1 MSQHPFAR
9 IGAPQT
15 KYASIIILV
24 TLFVLISGCGLVDR
38 FRGDGE
44 EPGQVG
50 DQSGEVSANL
60 GNQDGST
67 QEKIVFPEGSTSG
80 SISKTLTEGEAD
92 EFVLAASA
100 GQALTYQAD
109 SSDNSLRI
117 SVFDPGVDDPISTGI
132 VGESVAISPL
142 TRTGDYI
149 FRVESTDGQAA
160 QYSLIISLEMPVIE
174 DGTAPPAENAT
185 RELLIFP
192 AGATSARVESSVEA
206 GMLKEYLFEASA
218 GQTAGIEISPLGEN
232 PVAFTLSNADRSVV
246 FAPEAEGSTTLT
258 QSLPDDGQYLI
269 EVRSDGEGETGYA
282 LVVNLEP
289 AAAATGEE
297 PGDGT
302 EQENPVREPEG
313 GEPNQPQT
321 GTAPAGNPT
330 YTLNTAPL
338 GLLTYI
344 FKGNREGTGY
354 RVWEIEIKQK
364 QGNALNTI
372 QNIPVKSLGPID
384 FNNNN
389 VFIIQDLN
397 GDGFSDLR
405 LLSHVPAGAN
415 LPYLYWLYNSTS
427 NQFEPNQALEAL
439 TSPEYLGNGIIRSFE
454 RSNAATATYTYYR
467 WQNGQLV
474 LDNREV
480 CEVVNN
486 GQNAQYT
493 RTQRQAGTETDT
505 VIFEQQYAG
514 VECPPFGRFGK

>member
-9 IGAPQT
+9 LGAPQT
-15 KYASIIILV
+15 RYTSIILLV
-24 TLFVLISGCGLVDR
+24 VLLFLISGCGLVDR
-38 FRGDGE
+38 FRGDGDD
-44 EPGQVG
+44 PGPVG
-50 DQSGEVSANL
+50 DQSGEISANL
-60 GNQDGST
+60 GNQDGTT

-92 EFVLAASA
+92 EFILAASA
-100 GQALTYQAD
+100 GQTLTYQAD
-109 SSDNSLRI
+109 SSDNSLRV

-149 FRVESTDGQAA
+149 FRVESVDGQTS
-160 QYSLIISLEMPVIE
+160 QYSLIISLETPVTE
-174 DGTAPPAENAT
+174 DETAPPADNAT
-185 RELLIFP
+185 RELLLFP
-192 AGATSARVESSVEA
+192 AGATSARVESMVEE

-218 GQTAGIEISPLGEN
+218 GQTASIEISPLGEN
-232 PVAFTLSNADRSVV
+232 PVAFTLSSADKSVV
-246 FAPEAEGSTTLT
+246 FAPEEAGSTTLT

-269 EVRSDGEGETGYA
+269 EVRSDGEGETNYA

-289 AAAATGEE
+289 AATGEE
-297 PGDGT
+297 PEGET
-302 EQENPVREPEG
+302 VQENPVRAPEG
-313 GEPNQPQT
+313 GETTPPQT

-330 YTLNTAPL
+330 YTLNTPPL
-338 GLLTYI
+338 GLLTYV

-372 QNIPVKSLGPID
+372 QNIPVKSLGPLD

-389 VFIIQDLN
+389 VFIVQDLN

-405 LLSHVPAGAN
+405 LLSQVPAGPT
-415 LPYLYWLYNSTS
+415 LPYLYWLYNSSS
-427 NQFEPNQALEAL
+427 NQFEPNTALEAV

-454 RSNAATATYTYYR
+454 RSNAATTIYTYYR
-467 WQNGQLV
+467 WQNGELV
-474 LDNREV
+474 FDNQEV
-480 CEVVNN
+480 CAVVNN

-505 VIFEQQYAG
+505 VIFEQQYSG
-514 VECPPFGRFGK
+514 TDCPPFGRFGK